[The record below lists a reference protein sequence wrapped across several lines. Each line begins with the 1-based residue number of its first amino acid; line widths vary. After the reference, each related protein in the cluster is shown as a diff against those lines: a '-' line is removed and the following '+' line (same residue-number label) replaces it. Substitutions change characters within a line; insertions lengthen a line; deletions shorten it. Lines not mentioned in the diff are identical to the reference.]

1 MCRLSLK
8 KRSFPRKMHN
18 LYGERKKKAIFFDEN
33 FIFPPSDNVC
43 YHLYL
48 KGNFLLAVLQLKRG
62 LISMQGFVY
71 SEMSG
76 SGFKSVETR
85 GHATVLLVDVQLM
98 GVQPPGLKIIEIRF
112 QINVQMF
119 RSLSNPKLWTFK
131 GLPTSR
137 DNPVVISTP
146 VLSQSEFIVS
156 WPQEM
161 VQAHP
166 IICFVWLRAST
177 SDLNMISWTFLFK
190 MTPSWGSSKQLSI
203 GSLITTEKQ
212 PVTLCFSL
220 QSRYALDV
228 LMVNQKQ

>member
-1 MCRLSLK
+1 MQTFTEKEQFSKEDTWFAWGRK
-8 KRSFPRKMHN
+8 K
-18 LYGERKKKAIFFDEN
+18 KKKAIFFDEN

-43 YHLYL
+43 YLLYL
-48 KGNFLLAVLQLKRG
+48 KVNFLLAALRLKGG

-85 GHATVLLVDVQLM
+85 GPATVLLVDVQLM

-146 VLSQSEFIVS
+146 VLSQSEFIGS
-156 WPQEM
+156 CPQEM
-161 VQAHP
+161 VRAHP
-166 IICFVWLRAST
+166 IICFGWLRASM
-177 SDLNMISWTFLFK
+177 SDLSMISWAFLF
-190 MTPSWGSSKQLSI
+190 
-203 GSLITTEKQ
+203 
-212 PVTLCFSL
+212 
-220 QSRYALDV
+220 
-228 LMVNQKQ
+228 

>member
-1 MCRLSLK
+1 MCSLSLK
-8 KRSFPRKMHN
+8 KKQFSKEDAWFVYEERK
-18 LYGERKKKAIFFDEN
+18 RKKKKAIFFYKN
-33 FIFPPSDNVC
+33 IIFPPSDNVC

-48 KGNFLLAVLQLKRG
+48 TGNFLLAVLQLKGG
-62 LISMQGFVY
+62 LISVQGFVY

-85 GHATVLLVDVQLM
+85 GPATVLLLDVQLM
-98 GVQPPGLKIIEIRF
+98 GVQPPGLKIIKIRF

-161 VQAHP
+161 VQAHH
-166 IICFVWLRAST
+166 
-177 SDLNMISWTFLFK
+177 LFWMAK
-190 MTPSWGSSKQLSI
+190 SI
-203 GSLITTEKQ
+203 HVRSEH
-212 PVTLCFSL
+212 
-220 QSRYALDV
+220 D
-228 LMVNQKQ
+228 